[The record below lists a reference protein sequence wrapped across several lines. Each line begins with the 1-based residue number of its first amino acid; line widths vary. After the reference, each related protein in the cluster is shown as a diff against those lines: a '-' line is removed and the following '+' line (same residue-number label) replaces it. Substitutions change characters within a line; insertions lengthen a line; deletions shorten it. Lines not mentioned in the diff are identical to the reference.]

1 MKKAHSVILNQSGVS
16 LVASV
21 FATRNGIASATK
33 VDEYADGYAV
43 KVTVTDQFGEGD
55 FVVRSVRYDGSRRK
69 LEVLFGVI
77 QASVARSIP
86 AFASVEE
93 NDKASFAEGDIIWLT
108 DGDELV
114 TVSDVVTIAAHKKV
128 S

>member
-1 MKKAHSVILNQSGVS
+1 MKKAHSVILNQTGVS

-21 FATRNGIASATK
+21 FATRDGIASATK
-33 VDEYADGYAV
+33 VDDNSDGYAV
-43 KVTVTDQFGEGD
+43 KVTVNDQFGEGD

-69 LEVLFGVI
+69 LEVLFGAI

-86 AFASVEE
+86 AFASIEE
-93 NDKASFAEGDIIWLT
+93 NDKASFASGDIIWLT

-114 TVSDVVTIAAHKKV
+114 IPSDAVTIAAHKKV